1 VLAQFQQNFST
12 ANLVHTNLAAR
23 DHGIYYDFI
32 WEKQRVYFTEY
43 DQHPNLD
50 CYTWVYNTT
59 QAMWQLDEIRLNSN
73 PRLYLAPMR
82 TIPGYE
88 ASPRDQLRR
97 QLRQLLKRHSGYYS
111 DLEQGKV
118 IEAQEYSQHIAD
130 RFNSP
135 QASFAGGCTY
145 PPHNRYYQ
153 DSIAS
158 IYVETLTYER
168 NMRSITEKTWDPLIK
183 GHFIIPYAYQGMI
196 QDLRDYG
203 VKLPTWIDYS
213 YDTADDTHRFEQYLQ
228 SVKQFLA
235 TDIQTL
241 KKLYYQDQDIL
252 LHNRQLWFNAKH
264 RNVYKSIKRWL
275 KSSTITD

>member
-1 VLAQFQQNFST
+1 
-12 ANLVHTNLAAR
+12 
-23 DHGIYYDFI
+23 
-32 WEKQRVYFTEY
+32 
-43 DQHPNLD
+43 
-50 CYTWVYNTT
+50 
-59 QAMWQLDEIRLNSN
+59 
-73 PRLYLAPMR
+73 
-82 TIPGYE
+82 
-88 ASPRDQLRR
+88 
-97 QLRQLLKRHSGYYS
+97 
-111 DLEQGKV
+111 
-118 IEAQEYSQHIAD
+118 
-130 RFNSP
+130 
-135 QASFAGGCTY
+135 
-145 PPHNRYYQ
+145 
-153 DSIAS
+153 
-158 IYVETLTYER
+158 
-168 NMRSITEKTWDPLIK
+168 MRSITEKTWDPLIK